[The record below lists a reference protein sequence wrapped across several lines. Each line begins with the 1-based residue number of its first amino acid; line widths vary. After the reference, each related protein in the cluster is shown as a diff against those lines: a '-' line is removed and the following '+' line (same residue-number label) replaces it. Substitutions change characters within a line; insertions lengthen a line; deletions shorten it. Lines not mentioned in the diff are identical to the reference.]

1 MTESLLQSNSCH
13 PSGARR
19 TSTGFQ
25 KGNEPT
31 QDKQMGKNL
40 EPELEGIDE
49 IRLTNMILQ
58 FGLDVPESD
67 ALTSDYSIW
76 KNLDIA
82 YAQPPTMIIDISIS
96 SRDLKSNEA
105 LVMHDEYGKTRYVD
119 DAVRS
124 YHKALHMDV
133 QSDFDIVL
141 ERWQFDLGM
150 FNNEFE
156 SNLVSVLPKMYKNAV
171 VLFRA
176 VYALL
181 HLLPTWKLS
190 SKSDL
195 SMNSKGLPK
204 LKYRVYEK
212 SENPYSSERDGL
224 YIPLPDSHSKDL
236 DVYEFETL
244 ETPSGKFRIKVNYRR
259 HCDFRIETSEATL
272 SSRIDESD
280 LFKPSLR
287 YQSDAFDSRKGDFVS
302 PHQPKS
308 SKQILRDADQV
319 QQAYGS
325 LSTYHLAGR
334 QLGSSPLSTL
344 RAARDFNST
353 PPGNS
358 PPTKLLPE
366 RRTSR
371 DSYGSLKSE
380 GSFANTRG
388 TLVNFTP
395 FKSPSLSASPSP
407 LSGDH
412 ISTSRVSGLSG
423 NKSSAM
429 TALAEARHP
438 GYTQQP
444 SQYSSTLPTPIPA
457 SSTVSSRPT
466 PKYSSSFSHRRSR
479 NSVNLSKDD
488 DASSGQASPRP
499 GSRAG
504 EVNTSSG
511 SLNADDD
518 NISDFLKMLD
528 SKKDLKS
535 FRPPDASL
543 AETSRTTV
551 KLSKFSHLRDSN
563 AVLSDSMSS
572 SVLGHRSSS
581 SSSRQLSSVPAMVG
595 GTSTSTASSPGER
608 MSPRTPHTP
617 AIPSR
622 LSANSII
629 EYTTH
634 RERSPRHVVSESDD
648 AMTTRQS
655 SGRGPIG
662 AIDIPSSPRIY
673 EANYRRS
680 SSVAQQNRT
689 MAFGDD
695 DPTDAL
701 PFGNRSTSL
710 GGNGERTHLSLNR
723 MLAMHD
729 DAGAEMLAG
738 PLTNQA
744 IESAPMSR
752 QVSANSQD
760 DTGYHAGSSSRGAYR
775 FRGVGRGHLGPQGS
789 STSLVGDRGS
799 ASGGSD
805 SRGGRH
811 SFQRSRD
818 LDEEE
823 LLFAMSDF
831 GVAQQQQQSQQGRR
845 SLEEGGGGKSGK

>member
-1 MTESLLQSNSCH
+1 
-13 PSGARR
+13 
-19 TSTGFQ
+19 
-25 KGNEPT
+25 
-31 QDKQMGKNL
+31 
-40 EPELEGIDE
+40 
-49 IRLTNMILQ
+49 
-58 FGLDVPESD
+58 
-67 ALTSDYSIW
+67 
-76 KNLDIA
+76 
-82 YAQPPTMIIDISIS
+82 MIIDILIS

-105 LVMHDEYGKTRYVD
+105 LVMHDEFGKTRYIEE
-119 DAVRS
+119 AVRS
-124 YHKALHMDV
+124 YHESLNVEVK
-133 QSDFDIVL
+133 SDFDVVL

-150 FNNEFE
+150 FNREFD
-156 SNLVSVLPKMYKNAV
+156 SNLVSILPKMYKNAV

-176 VYALL
+176 LYALL
-181 HLLPTWKLS
+181 HLLPVWKLS
-190 SKSDL
+190 SKSE
-195 SMNSKGLPK
+195 SSGNPKTSPK

-212 SENPYSSERDGL
+212 SEYPYGPERDGL
-224 YIPLPDSHSKDL
+224 FVPLPDLHSNDL
-236 DVYEFETL
+236 DAYEFETL
-244 ETPSGKFRIKVNYRR
+244 ETPAGKFRIKVNYRK

-287 YQSDAFDSRKGDFVS
+287 YQTDSFDRRRGDFVS
-302 PHQPKS
+302 QHQPKS
-308 SKQILRDADQV
+308 SRQILQDVDQA

-334 QLGSSPLSTL
+334 QLSSSPLSTL
-344 RAARDFNST
+344 RAARDLYAT
-353 PPGNS
+353 PPRNS
-358 PPTKLLPE
+358 PPTRLLPE
-366 RRTSR
+366 RRTSQ
-371 DSYGSLKSE
+371 DSHGSLKSE
-380 GSFANTRG
+380 SIPTTTRR
-388 TLVNFTP
+388 TSVNFMP
-395 FKSPSLSASPSP
+395 FKSPPLSASPSP

-412 ISTSRVSGLSG
+412 VSIPRVSVSSG
-423 NKSSAM
+423 NRSSAL

-438 GYTQQP
+438 GYTQQ
-444 SQYSSTLPTPIPA
+444 QTGQFSSTLPTPVPT
-457 SSTVSSRPT
+457 SSTISSRPT

-504 EVNTSSG
+504 EINTSSG

-535 FRPPDASL
+535 FRSPDASI
-543 AETSRTTV
+543 AETSRTTI

-563 AVLSDSMSS
+563 ALLSDSMSS
-572 SVLGHRSSS
+572 SALGHRSSS
-581 SSSRQLSSVPAMVG
+581 SSSRQLSGVPPMVG
-595 GTSTSTASSPGER
+595 GTSLSTASSPGER

-634 RERSPRHVVSESDD
+634 RERSPRNVALESDEID
-648 AMTTRQS
+648 VTRRLS
-655 SGRGPIG
+655 RVPTN
-662 AIDIPSSPRIY
+662 AIDIPSSPRVY

-689 MAFGDD
+689 MGFGDED
-695 DPTDAL
+695 LADVL

-710 GGNGERTHLSLNR
+710 GGNGERVNLGLNR

-729 DAGAEMLAG
+729 DSGAEMLAG

-760 DTGYHAGSSSRGAYR
+760 DTGYNAGSSSRAAYR

-789 STSLVGDRGS
+789 STSLIGDRGS

-831 GVAQQQQQSQQGRR
+831 GVVQQQQQQQQQSQQGRR
-845 SLEEGGGGKSGK
+845 SVEEERRLANQKE